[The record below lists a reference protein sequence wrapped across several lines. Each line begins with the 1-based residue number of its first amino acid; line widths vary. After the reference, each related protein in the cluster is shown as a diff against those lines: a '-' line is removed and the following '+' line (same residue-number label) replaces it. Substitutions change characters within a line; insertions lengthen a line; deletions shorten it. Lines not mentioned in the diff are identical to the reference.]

1 MKRKAA
7 DSLYCERKR
16 QEILSMIKSNL
27 ESIERFNS
35 EHCGP
40 NFSLKLTPNL
50 SGLYGIS
57 LLHAS
62 VEVMAGD
69 QLIQKMVSMGA
80 NPWGTREYS
89 PLDLARNQYNRCLT
103 KQQNADSA
111 NRLAFANKTDE
122 AKRVL
127 DVLEAVKYTNKY

>member
-1 MKRKAA
+1 M
-7 DSLYCERKR
+7 
-16 QEILSMIKSNL
+16 
-27 ESIERFNS
+27 ERFNS

-62 VEVMAGD
+62 VEVMPDD

-80 NPWGTREYS
+80 NPWGTREHS
-89 PLDLARNQYNRCLT
+89 PLDLARNQYNRCLS
-103 KQQNADSA
+103 KQRRADRA

-127 DVLEAVKYTNKY
+127 DVLEAAKYTNKY